1 MPENTVKMMLAKM
14 LTKIVLPCHR
24 TWLIALGTLI
34 IGGCA
39 VPAHQPARLGLKL
52 APSALGESIS
62 LQQHLRVE
70 RNGSVDELDAVLEV
84 DSRRLDLVG
93 LALGQRVLTLHY
105 DGQKINVWRHP
116 LFPPEVR
123 DEDIL
128 EDLQL
133 ILWPADAVRQALPG
147 GWRIEENGARR
158 TLLIGEMPVTV
169 INYSGEPRWNGKIE
183 LSNLRYQYRL
193 IIQSVSNGP

>member
-1 MPENTVKMMLAKM
+1 MMSVKIAFPCRRIWL
-14 LTKIVLPCHR
+14 IVLGS
-24 TWLIALGTLI
+24 LIFGACT
-34 IGGCA
+34 

-62 LQQHLRVE
+62 LQQHLTVE
-70 RNGSVDELDAVLEV
+70 RNGKVDELDAVLEV
-84 DSRRLDLVG
+84 DPRRLDLVG

-105 DGQKINVWRHP
+105 DGQILNAWRHP

-133 ILWPADAVRQALPG
+133 ILWPADAVREALPG
-147 GWRIEENGARR
+147 GWRIEEKDKRR
-158 TLLIGEMPVTV
+158 ILLSGQTLVTV
-169 INYSGEPRWNGKIE
+169 IDYSGVPRWNGKIE
-183 LSNLRYQYRL
+183 LSSLRYQYRL